1 MLHLRR
7 IKRFVGCGVGV
18 LRLTTG
24 PASVTISYRKGG
36 MTVDRIQDI
45 NRRKCILTLIFS
57 AAVVVCTCVGV
68 VMNLTTL
75 HDENFDHMGIETFC
89 MFTVNSNI
97 FMGFSMFLTLPYTID
112 GLRNGYFR
120 LPDWIVRLLF
130 VSATA
135 LSLTFLVSLFLLA
148 PVKGF
153 VLIFTGSRFFL
164 HGLCPILA
172 ICVFCF
178 VLKDLPLRF
187 GATFLSLIPVFIYA
201 CVYYMMV
208 EVIGEENGGWNDFYG
223 FLTRI
228 PPWISLSAFLP
239 ITFCIATALRVLH
252 NRACKRYREKA
263 RKAYLDAFEKNDT
276 REIIIHMAA
285 RNSKKD
291 TTGNIVIPYQVLRML
306 LSSGESEAD
315 FEEYCILYMK
325 ECLKHELYQE

>member
-1 MLHLRR
+1 MN
-7 IKRFVGCGVGV
+7 G
-18 LRLTTG
+18 
-24 PASVTISYRKGG
+24 
-36 MTVDRIQDI
+36 IQKI
-45 NRRKCILTLIFS
+45 NRRKCLLTLLFS
-57 AAVVVCTCVGV
+57 AAVVICVCVGV

-75 HDENFDHMGIETFC
+75 HDENFDHMGIQTFC

-97 FMGFSMFLTLPYTID
+97 FMGIAMFLTLPYTVD

-120 LPDWIVRLLF
+120 LPDWLVQLLF

-135 LSLTFLVSLFLLA
+135 LTLTFLVSLFILS

-172 ICVFCF
+172 IIVFCF
-178 VLKDLPLRF
+178 VLKDTHLSF
-187 GATFLSLIPVFIYA
+187 ASTFLSLIPVFIYA
-201 CVYYMMV
+201 CIYFMMV
-208 EVIGEENGGWNDFYG
+208 EVVGQWPDFYG

-228 PPWISLSAFLP
+228 PAWISLAGFLP
-239 ITFCIATALRVLH
+239 ITFAIATLLRILH
-252 NRACKRYREKA
+252 NKACKRYRTQA
-263 RKAYLDAFEKNDT
+263 RKHYLDAFEAEDT
-276 REIIIHMAA
+276 RGMIIHMAA

-306 LSSGESEAD
+306 LSGGESEES
-315 FEEYCILYMK
+315 FEEYCVLYMK